1 MAQEVIMALV
11 ALLCSTISSIVTF
24 FLTKRKYNVEVD
36 SQQIQNMK
44 DSFEAYKL
52 MMEEVLDLQ
61 NKKIEILERD
71 NQNLRQQVNQLQ
83 EQLTR
88 IVISQFNENTSAQ

>member
-11 ALLCSTISSIVTF
+11 TLLCSTISGIVTF
-24 FLTKRKYNVEVD
+24 ILTKRKYNVEVD